1 MTTLLKEMTMQK
13 TVSEIIK
20 RTAQSRKE
28 WEGLLA
34 LTGVERTQLLFD
46 LSTFECNK
54 PIVAQMYAG
63 DGQIDPALDLNSQ
76 RRRNILLTP
85 GTMVRFLRHHDKHDY
100 PVPSWGLI
108 VKSTKL
114 KDDLDRGK
122 EYMVA
127 INDSGHLGGFLYVY
141 NPWFPAF
148 EPVSQTALTNAA
160 VQKWLETCIAEAS
173 TSIPPHVGT
182 LRLQLRDATGVLL

>member
-1 MTTLLKEMTMQK
+1 MIQTM
-13 TVSEIIK
+13 VSEIIK
-20 RTAQSRKE
+20 RTATSRKE

-34 LTGVERTQLLFD
+34 LEGVDRMQLLFD

-54 PIVAQMYAG
+54 PIIAQLIAAG
-63 DGQIDPALDLNSQ
+63 GQIDPTLDLDSQ
-76 RRRNILLTP
+76 RRRNILFTP
-85 GTMVRFLRHHDKHDY
+85 GTMVRFLRNHDKHDY
-100 PVPSWGLI
+100 PVPSWALI

-127 INDSGHLGGFLYVY
+127 LNDSGKLGGFLYVY

-148 EPVSQTALTNAA
+148 EPMPTDLLHPAA
-160 VQKWLETCIAEAS
+160 VAAWLKSCIAEAGS
-173 TSIPPHVGT
+173 AIPPYNGT
-182 LRLQLRDATGVLL
+182 LRLQLRDATGVLLWPKKTSME

>member
-1 MTTLLKEMTMQK
+1 MQK
-13 TVSEIIK
+13 MVSEIIK

-28 WEGLLA
+28 WEGLIA
-34 LTGVERTQLLFD
+34 LEGVERTQLLFD
-46 LSTFECNK
+46 VSTFECNK
-54 PIVAQMYAG
+54 PIIAQMYADERSAVLG
-63 DGQIDPALDLNSQ
+63 VPVSIDPRLDLNSQ
-76 RRRNILLTP
+76 RRRNILLHP

-127 INDSGHLGGFLYVY
+127 INDSGRLGGFLYVY

-148 EPVSQTALTNAA
+148 EPVSQAALTTTA
-160 VQKWLETCIAEAS
+160 VQKWLETIIAEAGS
-173 TSIPPHVGT
+173 SLPPYIGT

>member
-1 MTTLLKEMTMQK
+1 MQTM
-13 TVSEIIK
+13 VSEIIK
-20 RTAQSRKE
+20 RTKESRDE
-28 WEGLLA
+28 WERTLVLRGI
-34 LTGVERTQLLFD
+34 ERTQLLFD

-54 PIVAQMYAG
+54 PIIAQMFAV
-63 DGQIDPALDLNSQ
+63 DGQIDPGLDLNSQ
-76 RRRNILLTP
+76 RRRNIILAP

-114 KDDLDRGK
+114 KDELDRGK

-127 INDSGHLGGFLYVY
+127 INDSGRLGGFLYVY

-148 EPVSQTALTNAA
+148 EPMPTDLLHPAA
-160 VQKWLETCIAEAS
+160 VTMWLKSCIAEAES
-173 TSIPPHVGT
+173 AIPPYVGT